1 MYVICNIVYF
11 SLITSKFLLLLVN
24 SLSATNVPQNYFKVD
39 NIKIQ
44 YNNSFR
50 IKTRIKFYNDM

>member
-1 MYVICNIVYF
+1 MYVFCNIVYF

-50 IKTRIKFYNDM
+50 IKNKNKIL